1 MFLLPSE
8 ITEIFTKSRSAE
20 ELCHY
25 WTLFSENTGNKVR
38 NHYKQ
43 YVDLENE
50 VAQRN
55 SKYLVEFFYEMLDNA
70 K

>member
-1 MFLLPSE
+1 M
-8 ITEIFTKSRSAE
+8 
-20 ELCHY
+20 
-25 WTLFSENTGNKVR
+25 R

-55 SKYLVEFFYEMLDNA
+55 SKYLVEFFYEMLITLNNDQNGLSLSLTPE
-70 K
+70 KKNQHYIL